1 MHRACATSIVVL
13 AVISVSDCGRPKAR
27 SDSANGVAA
36 LGDSLSETDTSGL
49 AALSAPPPGRELPA
63 TSESRAP
70 VESAPGR
77 PSGPG
82 NALGI
87 KQAQGADTLRGIVRV
102 VGSAADEQ
110 VIVRPDA
117 GGPMITLL
125 GDQTTMLGRLSGVEI
140 WVSGVR
146 NSARSLTVDR
156 FLVRAVDG
164 IPAMDG
170 KLVSRDGGVAIVTT
184 ADHAEHPIVNPP
196 SALRA
201 RVGSR
206 VWLKGTLETGAVTF
220 GVIGDS

>member
-1 MHRACATSIVVL
+1 VHRACATSIVVL
-13 AVISVSDCGRPKAR
+13 AVISVSDCGRPKGR

-36 LGDSLSETDTSGL
+36 LDDSLPETDTSGL
-49 AALSAPPPGRELPA
+49 AALSAPPPGREFPA
-63 TSESRAP
+63 TSGAP
-70 VESAPGR
+70 EETSPAR

-87 KQAQGADTLRGIVRV
+87 KPAQGADTLRGIVRI

-117 GGPMITLL
+117 GGPMVTLL
-125 GDQTTMLGRLSGVEI
+125 GDQATMLGRLSGVDV